1 MWPPAGVSGYGI
13 ENALLGINDYAGLDV
28 KGKIVVMLSGYPL
41 GLPSEEA
48 AHASATKAEAA
59 QARGAVGIIT
69 IATNTSAKVRPWSRS
84 LQYANGARFNWVDE
98 DGKAH
103 ENTPGIRASA
113 ALDDDAAA
121 ALFAGPATRWARSAA
136 RPTRRA
142 PAPKACAEDRRADF
156 RASAST
162 RAPAPWWR

>member
-1 MWPPAGVSGYGI
+1 MPSWAFRARAEAGCGRPAGVSGYGI

-121 ALFAGPATRWARSAA
+121 ALFAGTGHTLGQIRSEADKKGA
-136 RPTRRA
+136 RPKGLR
-142 PAPKACAEDRRADF
+142 
-156 RASAST
+156 
-162 RAPAPWWR
+162 